1 VARHS
6 RTGRAGTRLAGPTHG
21 RGVTPS
27 ILAVTSELPWP
38 LTAGGR
44 LRTYHLLR
52 QLAAEFR
59 VRLVAGVPHDQ
70 REHVDAL
77 AATGILVRP
86 AFLPPRAPLAE
97 SGR

>member
-1 VARHS
+1 
-6 RTGRAGTRLAGPTHG
+6 
-21 RGVTPS
+21 VTPS

-44 LRTYHLLR
+44 LRTYLLR

-70 REHVDAL
+70 QGTSMRSR
-77 AATGILVRP
+77 TGILVRP
-86 AFLPPRAPLAE
+86 AFPPPRAPLAE
-97 SGR
+97 SGGCRVRPQP